1 MLFHRERYA
10 GGGGMKKII
19 IEGNRAVVINGQGG
33 NFGANLYV
41 NARNGLN
48 GADITML
55 RWVGKTV
62 KGAEK
67 WAAKVLA
74 A

>member
-1 MLFHRERYA
+1 M
-10 GGGGMKKII
+10 
-19 IEGNRAVVINGQGG
+19 INGQGG